1 MIDCLPDILSMGYEY
16 KVVEV
21 QIWNGSRIDTN
32 AEEVIRQHTNEGWRI
47 AHTILR
53 NGYTWVRL

>member
-1 MIDCLPDILSMGYEY
+1 MGYEY

-32 AEEVIRQHTNEGWRI
+32 AEEVSASIRMKVGGLLTQFSETGIRVGSSLRDLNEP
-47 AHTILR
+47 
-53 NGYTWVRL
+53 NP